1 MRPSLRFLGLFVAG
15 WAGVRAY
22 TMGVIPGVSLVQPS
36 EAKAAPPIVPTE
48 FPPIDAP
55 QPAPATVAY
64 ANPPAVTYAQMP
76 QALVAQVRPLI
87 QRIYY
92 GVGSVRAPLPP
103 ARPVNLVDISQN
115 GGTPLYAQS
124 AAFDDSPLS
133 RLASQSMAE
142 RQSSVVAI
150 AGQSTPVWTDART
163 NRIDRIQ
170 ASGWAL
176 VRGQQGQPLGP
187 TSLASGGQLGGSQA
201 GGRILYNFTR
211 QIAASIR
218 YSSDI
223 GRRGG
228 EFAAGVRVQPVG
240 GIPVWVTAERR
251 QRLGSLGGGRNDF
264 AIFAEGGVY
273 QRPMPWRFSF
283 DAYLQ
288 AGLVGVQTRDFFV
301 DGALAMT
308 RPIYKNFSAGF
319 GLWGG
324 AQRGIYRVDAGPR
337 LTMGVRKNL
346 KVHLDW
352 RQKLAGNAQPSSG
365 PALTLAADF

>member
-1 MRPSLRFLGLFVAG
+1 
-15 WAGVRAY
+15 
-22 TMGVIPGVSLVQPS
+22 MGALPGVTLIQAS
-36 EAKAAPPIVPTE
+36 EAKTPPPIVPTQ
-48 FPPIDAP
+48 FPPIDP
-55 QPAPATVAY
+55 PPPPAPAVAY
-64 ANPPAVTYAQMP
+64 TQIP
-76 QALVAQVRPLI
+76 QALAAQVRPLI

-92 GVGSVRAPLPP
+92 GVGSVRAPLPS
-103 ARPVNLVDISQN
+103 ARPADLIQISPY

-124 AAFDDSPLS
+124 AALDDSPLS

-142 RQSSVVAI
+142 RRSSVVAV

-163 NRIDRIQ
+163 SRIDRIQ

-201 GGRILYNFTR
+201 GGRLIYNFTR
-211 QIAASIR
+211 QIAASAR

-240 GIPVWVTAERR
+240 GIPVWITAERR

-264 AIFAEGGVY
+264 AVFAEGGVY
-273 QRPMPWRFSF
+273 QRPMPWRFSL

-288 AGLVGVQTRDFFV
+288 GGIVGVRTRDYFV
-301 DGALAMT
+301 DGALALT

-324 AQRGIYRVDAGPR
+324 AQPGIYRVDAGPR

-352 RQKLAGNAQPSSG
+352 RQKLAGNVQPGSG

>member
-1 MRPSLRFLGLFVAG
+1 MRPSLRFLGLCVAG

-22 TMGVIPGVSLVQPS
+22 TMGVVPGVSLVQPS
-36 EAKAAPPIVPTE
+36 EAKTAPPIVPTQ
-48 FPPIDAP
+48 FPPIEPP
-55 QPAPATVAY
+55 QPAAPTVAY
-64 ANPPAVTYAQMP
+64 TNPPGLAYAQFP
-76 QALVAQVRPLI
+76 QALAAQVRPLI

-103 ARPVNLVDISQN
+103 ARPVNLIDIAPRSA
-115 GGTPLYAQS
+115 PLYAQS
-124 AAFDDSPLS
+124 AAFEDSPLS
-133 RLASQSMAE
+133 RLASQSIAE
-142 RQSSVVAI
+142 RQSSVVAV
-150 AGQSTPVWTDART
+150 AGQSRPVWTDGRT

-201 GGRILYNFTR
+201 GGRLIYNFTR
-211 QIAASIR
+211 QIAASAR

-228 EFAAGVRVQPVG
+228 EFAAGVRVRPVG
-240 GIPVWVTAERR
+240 GIPVWITAERR

-273 QRPMPWRFSF
+273 QRPMPWRFSL

-288 AGLVGVQTRDFFV
+288 AGLVGIRSRDYFI

-324 AQRGIYRVDAGPR
+324 AQPGIYRVDAGPR
-337 LTMGVRKNL
+337 VTMQVRKNL
-346 KVHLDW
+346 KVHADW
-352 RQKLAGNAQPSSG
+352 RQKLGGNAQPGSG

>member
-1 MRPSLRFLGLFVAG
+1 MRPSLRFLALCVIG

-22 TMGVIPGVSLVQPS
+22 TIGALPAVSLIQPS
-36 EAKAAPPIVPTE
+36 EAKTAPPIVPTE
-48 FPPIDAP
+48 FPPIDP
-55 QPAPATVAY
+55 PPPIPATEY
-64 ANPPAVTYAQMP
+64 AGSQIPIYAQIP
-76 QALVAQVRPLI
+76 QALAAQVRPLI
-87 QRIYY
+87 QHIYY

-103 ARPVNLVDISQN
+103 ARPASLINIS
-115 GGTPLYAQS
+115 PSPAESVYAQS
-124 AAFDDSPLS
+124 AAFEDSPLS

-142 RQSSVVAI
+142 RRSSVVAI
-150 AGQSTPVWTDART
+150 AGQSTPAWTEAKT

-176 VRGQQGQPLGP
+176 VRGQQGQSLGP

-211 QIAASIR
+211 QIAASAR

-228 EFAAGVRVQPVG
+228 EFAAGVRVQPVA

-251 QRLGSLGGGRNDF
+251 QQLGSLGGGRNDF
-264 AIFAEGGVY
+264 AIFAEGGIY
-273 QRPMPWRFSF
+273 QRPMPWRFSL

-288 AGLVGVQTRDFFV
+288 GGIVGVRTRDYFV
-301 DGALAMT
+301 DGALALT

-319 GLWGG
+319 GVWGG
-324 AQRGIYRVDAGPR
+324 AQPALYRVDAGPR

-346 KVHLDW
+346 RVHVDW
-352 RQKLAGNAQPSSG
+352 RQKLAGNAQPGSG
-365 PALTLAADF
+365 PVLTLAADF